1 MKVSVKSFAV
11 AAVLL
16 FGVGVFA
23 NSANALVTD
32 EGTSAG
38 LCYGSGVH
46 CATVKKGKRT
56 IKFVKKEGTPDIQA
70 IQ

>member
-1 MKVSVKSFAV
+1 MKVSVKSFAL

-23 NSANALVTD
+23 NSASALETGG
-32 EGTSAG
+32 GTSVG

-46 CATVKKGKRT
+46 CATVKKGNRI
-56 IKFVKKEGTPDIQA
+56 IKFVKKDGTPDIQ
-70 IQ
+70 QVQ

>member
-1 MKVSVKSFAV
+1 MKVSVKSFAL

-16 FGVGVFA
+16 FGIGVFA
-23 NSANALVTD
+23 NTANALVT
-32 EGTSAG
+32 EGDTSVG

-56 IKFVKKEGTPDIQA
+56 IKFVKKDGTPDIQTV
-70 IQ
+70 Q